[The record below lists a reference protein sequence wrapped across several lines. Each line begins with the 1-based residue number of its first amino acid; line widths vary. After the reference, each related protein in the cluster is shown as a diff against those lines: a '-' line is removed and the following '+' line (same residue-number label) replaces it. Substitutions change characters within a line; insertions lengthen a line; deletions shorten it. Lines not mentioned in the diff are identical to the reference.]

1 MDADREE
8 PSELLERRLMLVAS
22 LSSVNAEALKANQ
35 KIGALHMEIQRV
47 TIFETNED
55 EGTAGEVFEDAQAKL
70 AKAEAELANCE
81 ERIEAL
87 EDEVAD
93 IDRRLDAAE

>member
-1 MDADREE
+1 MDPDGEE
-8 PSELLERRLMLVAS
+8 PTELLERRLTLVAS

-55 EGTAGEVFEDAQAKL
+55 EGTADEVFQDAQEKL
-70 AKAEAELANCE
+70 AKAEAELADCA